1 MRRELWG
8 GRSLARRVNRAAR
21 DIYGDEFASKKASDF
36 VALIIPARHDDI
48 INVTYQDASPATSV
62 SKSARVDLEA
72 PVVTLVGPVDGF
84 FTSIATVTM
93 SAEVTDTGA
102 GVDQSG
108 IELKTNAGTTGLS
121 RGAAVESPIVDGYRV
136 TAASQGT
143 IAEGKK
149 EWFVGVKDK
158 VGNVPASDIVRLQR
172 QI

>member
-1 MRRELWG
+1 MRAN
-8 GRSLARRVNRAAR
+8 RSLATRVTAAAR
-21 DIYGDEFASKKASDF
+21 AIYGSDALATPLKASDF
-36 VALIIPARHDDI
+36 VGLIIPARHDDI

-108 IELKTNAGTTGLS
+108 IELKVSAGTTGLS
-121 RGAAVESPIVDGYRV
+121 RAQRWSHRLR
-136 TAASQGT
+136 TATG
-143 IAEGKK
+143 
-149 EWFVGVKDK
+149 
-158 VGNVPASDIVRLQR
+158 
-172 QI
+172 

>member
-1 MRRELWG
+1 MT
-8 GRSLARRVNRAAR
+8 SPA
-21 DIYGDEFASKKASDF
+21 IKASDF

-108 IELKTNAGTTGLS
+108 IELKISAGTTGLS

-149 EWFVGVKDK
+149 EWFVGVVDK
-158 VGNVPASDIVRLQR
+158 VGNVPASDIKYVCRCYR
-172 QI
+172 QDKGCK